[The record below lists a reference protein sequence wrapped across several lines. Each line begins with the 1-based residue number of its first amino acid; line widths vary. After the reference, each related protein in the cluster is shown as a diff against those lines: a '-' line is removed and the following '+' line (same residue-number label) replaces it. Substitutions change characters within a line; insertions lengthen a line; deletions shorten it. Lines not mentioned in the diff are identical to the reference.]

1 MEMTTASKIL
11 SVMDKITINRIT
23 QKEKL
28 GTAGTDIKSEDFVEN
43 LEFYAESGVFSHAI
57 DFIYEIT
64 GDQLYIRIG
73 SRNPFTDVIYISATV
88 NDLEGVAAGLTLK
101 GDSLSE

>member
-11 SVMDKITINRIT
+11 SIMDKITINRIT

-28 GTAGTDIKSEDFVEN
+28 GTAGTNIKPEAFKEN
-43 LEFYAESGVFSHAI
+43 LEFFAESGVFSHAI

-64 GDQLYIRIG
+64 GDQLFIRIG
-73 SRNPFTDVIYISATV
+73 SKNPITDVIYVNATV
-88 NDLEGVAAGLTLK
+88 HEQEDVAAGLTVK
-101 GDSLSE
+101 G